1 MKKGETEKALQLAE
15 QGLKYELTE
24 AQGAELNRVAA
35 EVLCRKGELKRAQTY
50 AKKARTHALASGDY
64 RILYSSAVALGNIFA
79 RKNNYAAADMA
90 YNEALTLAGI
100 HKDTRLEGP
109 VLLNMAQLDQHR
121 GNHIRA
127 LDILNKVRG
136 RLEKTKE
143 QRLLAVCYSR
153 MAFSYME
160 ENRLK
165 EALSSV
171 KELEELAEQKG
182 DKSLMA
188 SAHFRR
194 GSVYLKQDEFPKA
207 LPEFQESSEIYKELG
222 DIKNLA
228 IVICDLARV
237 YINLG
242 KVRKANSL
250 LKEATASAQ
259 KIDSENVLC
268 KIKIILADKAVL
280 RGSWGQAR
288 GFYEEALTKAEAI
301 DNEDRLHYLHKSL
314 GKTVEK
320 MGFNLPGLESLLK
333 RALESYVRLGLK
345 REAEETQRWLA
356 QISLTE

>member
-1 MKKGETEKALQLAE
+1 M
-15 QGLKYELTE
+15 
-24 AQGAELNRVAA
+24 
-35 EVLCRKGELKRAQTY
+35 
-50 AKKARTHALASGDY
+50 
-64 RILYSSAVALGNIFA
+64 
-79 RKNNYAAADMA
+79 NNYATADMA

-100 HKDTRLEGP
+100 HKDTRLEAL

-136 RLEKTKE
+136 RLEKANK

-153 MAFSYME
+153 MAFSYMV
-160 ENRLK
+160 ENRLE

-171 KELEELAEQKG
+171 KELEELAEQKD
-182 DKSLMA
+182 DKILMA

-194 GSVYLKQDEFPKA
+194 GSIYLKREKFSKA
-207 LPEFQESSEIYKELG
+207 LPEFQRTEVLFRGLG
-222 DIKNLA
+222 DVKNLA
-228 IVICDLARV
+228 LVICDLARV

-242 KVRKANSL
+242 KVRNANSL
-250 LKEATASAQ
+250 LKEATALAQ
-259 KIDSENVLC
+259 KTDSENVLC

-280 RGSWGQAR
+280 KKSWGQAR

-301 DNEDRLHYLHKSL
+301 DNEDRFHYLHESL
-314 GKTVEK
+314 GKTVKK